1 MKEAYRRKETEFE
14 MLLDVKISLAQDI
27 KTLRDML
34 AAEERRLGI
43 AVQETSGSSSS
54 TTTTTASTAYSMSST
69 SSVSAHMSQSVS
81 QSGRKKRKADSGGAA
96 VDLFGSKRGDTA
108 PIIIS
113 QIDLEGYYVRL
124 RNTSTDSS
132 MIFFPFQHSL
142 LVRFSFVIWAT
153 VSLAGWSLSNENQTF
168 KYEFGDD
175 QQLASGESLTLWCG
189 TPAEY
194 EYLQGIMQSEKK
206 EGMSPQLR
214 RALAAKADAPADLVW
229 GVENARLF
237 DRGGDALSLWAP
249 NEQCVDAKAVI
260 PSGASVLA
268 ETKEAETKVAKK
280 GCLIM

>member
-1 MKEAYRRKETEFE
+1 
-14 MLLDVKISLAQDI
+14 
-27 KTLRDML
+27 
-34 AAEERRLGI
+34 
-43 AVQETSGSSSS
+43 
-54 TTTTTASTAYSMSST
+54 
-69 SSVSAHMSQSVS
+69 
-81 QSGRKKRKADSGGAA
+81 
-96 VDLFGSKRGDTA
+96 
-108 PIIIS
+108 
-113 QIDLEGYYVRL
+113 
-124 RNTSTDSS
+124 
-132 MIFFPFQHSL
+132 MIL
-142 LVRFSFVIWAT
+142 TT

-168 KYEFGDD
+168 KYEFSDD
-175 QQLASGESLTLWCG
+175 QQLASGESVTLWCG

-194 EYLQGIMQSEKK
+194 DYLRGIMQSEKQ

-214 RALAAKADAPADLVW
+214 RALAAKTDAPADLVW